1 MTPLRPAVFALAGLF
16 TAAQAFAQPV
26 LEPAV
31 TPTAA
36 EQPAAAEPP
45 TVGEAAPTV
54 TLISTTGDQ
63 VDLSETFAGGKTL
76 LVVLR
81 GYPGTHCP
89 ACSAQTADLISNAEK
104 FADAGV
110 AVVIVYPGQQNGLEG
125 YAKEFLTDVIAE
137 AKETELPGGVTLLLD
152 PDYELVNAYGLRWM
166 APNETAY
173 PATFVIAKG
182 GEITFAEVSN
192 THAGRVTAKAAL
204 EAAKD

>member
-1 MTPLRPAVFALAGLF
+1 MFALLGLLA
-16 TAAQAFAQPV
+16 TAPASAQPV
-26 LEPAV
+26 AEAGPA
-31 TPTAA
+31 P
-36 EQPAAAEPP
+36 AEPP
-45 TVGEAAPTV
+45 AVGESAPTV
-54 TLISTTGDQ
+54 TLTSAAGEQ
-63 VDLSETFAGGKTL
+63 VDLAEIFASGKTV

-81 GYPGTHCP
+81 GYPGYQCP
-89 ACSAQTADLISNAEK
+89 ACSAQTGDLIRNAKE

-110 AVVIVYPGQQNGLEG
+110 GVVVVYPGQQKGIEG
-125 YAKEFLTDVIAE
+125 HAEEFLNATM
-137 AKETELPGGVTLLLD
+137 AKVNETELPGGVTLLLD

-192 THAGRVTAKAAL
+192 THGGRVAAKKAL